1 MILGERTPAGNDSPT
16 LDNLF
21 RRAAARRPDAVALI
35 DPPNRADFTDG
46 PPRRLR
52 YGEADGAVSG
62 LAARL
67 RRLALPSDS
76 VIGIALPNKVE
87 SVLTLLAV
95 LRAGMI
101 AAPLPLLW
109 RRAEMANA
117 LERVGAKAIVT
128 AARIGELDSGGLA
141 MQVAA
146 ELFTVRHLCA
156 FGIGPP
162 DGVIALDQTPAAG
175 ADEIAPAA
183 RPTALDVAVAT
194 FDVTPDETVAVA
206 RNHAQWIAAGLILML
221 ESELAP
227 DSTILASCGLASFS
241 GIAPSGDALAPVRR
255 HPVPASRLRRG
266 RVLSARPRRR
276 LRYHGVAGTAAAGSG
291 SSRLARL
298 SPAAPGD
305 RRLARARADGDE
317 PGLAA
322 CRRRAHRCGGVR
334 RDRPRGVAPRPRR
347 PVFWR

>member
-1 MILGERTPAGNDSPT
+1 
-16 LDNLF
+16 
-21 RRAAARRPDAVALI
+21 
-35 DPPNRADFTDG
+35 
-46 PPRRLR
+46 
-52 YGEADGAVSG
+52 
-62 LAARL
+62 
-67 RRLALPSDS
+67 
-76 VIGIALPNKVE
+76 
-87 SVLTLLAV
+87 VLTLLAV

-227 DSTILASCGLASFS
+227 DATILASCGLASFS

-334 RDRPRGVAPRPRR
+334 RDRPSGVAPRPRR